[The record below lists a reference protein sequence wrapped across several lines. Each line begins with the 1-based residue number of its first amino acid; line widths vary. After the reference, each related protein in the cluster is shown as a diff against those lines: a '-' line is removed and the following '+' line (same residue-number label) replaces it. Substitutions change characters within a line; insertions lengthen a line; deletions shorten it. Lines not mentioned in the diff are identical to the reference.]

1 MAKENHIDTI
11 CVLRE
16 CHDICLEAFSLHC
29 MKMGGQHMASEHIRR
44 MESCIE
50 LCNLTANF
58 LLRHFPLTQ
67 ELCDLTADI
76 CKQCAAS
83 CNGIDDTRMNVC
95 ARACEDAARAC
106 FNESHHIRA
115 MAAA

>member
-1 MAKENHIDTI
+1 MTKNNDIDTI
-11 CVLRE
+11 IALRE
-16 CHDICLEAFSLHC
+16 CHDICLETFALHC
-29 MKMGGQHMASEHIRR
+29 MKVGGHHMAREHIRR

-58 LLRHFPLTQ
+58 LLRHSPLTQ

-83 CNGIDDTRMNVC
+83 CDGMDDPKMNECVC
-95 ARACEDAARAC
+95 ACECAALACLD
-106 FNESHHIRA
+106 ESHHLRA
-115 MAAA
+115 MAA